1 MNIYIYIITMA
12 VVTYLIRMVPLVA
25 FRKKIENRFVNSFLY
40 YVPYS
45 CLTALTLPSILYS
58 TESVISAVCGFAVAL
73 MLGIKQKGLIVGMCD
88 RVRGGVD
95 IEADVEGGSRDTCR

>member
-45 CLTALTLPSILYS
+45 CLTALTLPSILYTHTGS
-58 TESVISAVCGFAVAL
+58 KAEGTYSCGCC
-73 MLGIKQKGLIVGMCD
+73 GMCD

>member
-40 YVPYS
+40 YVP
-45 CLTALTLPSILYS
+45 SILYS
-58 TESVISAVCGFAVAL
+58 TESIISAVCGFAVAL
-73 MLGIKQKGLIVGMCD
+73 ILGIKQKGLIVVAAAAC
-88 RVRGGVD
+88 VTVFV
-95 IEADVEGGSRDTCR
+95 VEWILKFV

>member
-58 TESVISAVCGFAVAL
+58 TESVISAVTHTGNKAEGTYSCGCC
-73 MLGIKQKGLIVGMCD
+73 GMCD

>member
-58 TESVISAVCGFAVAL
+58 TDLWQHSYLE
-73 MLGIKQKGLIVGMCD
+73 
-88 RVRGGVD
+88 
-95 IEADVEGGSRDTCR
+95 

>member
-45 CLTALTLPSILYS
+45 CLTALTLPSICGCTHTGNKAEGTYS
-58 TESVISAVCGFAVAL
+58 CRCC
-73 MLGIKQKGLIVGMCD
+73 GMCD

-95 IEADVEGGSRDTCR
+95 IKTDVEIYDVWRFGPDG

>member
-25 FRKKIENRFVNSFLY
+25 FRKKIENRFVY

-73 MLGIKQKGLIVGMCD
+73 ILGIKQKGLIVVAAAAC
-88 RVRGGVD
+88 VTVFV
-95 IEADVEGGSRDTCR
+95 VEWILKLM

>member
-45 CLTALTLPSILYS
+45 
-58 TESVISAVCGFAVAL
+58 
-73 MLGIKQKGLIVGMCD
+73 
-88 RVRGGVD
+88 
-95 IEADVEGGSRDTCR
+95 

>member
-58 TESVISAVCGFAVAL
+58 TESIVSAVCGFVAAL
-73 MLGIKQKGLIVGMCD
+73 ILGIKQKGLIVVAAAAC
-88 RVRGGVD
+88 VSVFV
-95 IEADVEGGSRDTCR
+95 VEWILKLM

>member
-25 FRKKIENRFVNSFLY
+25 FRNRFVNSFLY

-73 MLGIKQKGLIVGMCD
+73 ILGIKQKGLIVVAAAAC
-88 RVRGGVD
+88 VTVFV
-95 IEADVEGGSRDTCR
+95 VEWILKLM

>member
-25 FRKKIENRFVNSFLY
+25 NRFVNSFLY

-73 MLGIKQKGLIVGMCD
+73 ILGIKQKGLIVVAAAAC
-88 RVRGGVD
+88 VTVFV
-95 IEADVEGGSRDTCR
+95 VEWILKLM

>member
-58 TESVISAVCGFAVAL
+58 TESVISAVCGFVVAL
-73 MLGIKQKGLIVGMCD
+73 ILGIKQKGLIVVAAAAC
-88 RVRGGVD
+88 VTVFV
-95 IEADVEGGSRDTCR
+95 VEWILKLM

>member
-58 TESVISAVCGFAVAL
+58 TESII
-73 MLGIKQKGLIVGMCD
+73 LGIKQKGLIVVAAAAC
-88 RVRGGVD
+88 VTVFV
-95 IEADVEGGSRDTCR
+95 VEWILKLM